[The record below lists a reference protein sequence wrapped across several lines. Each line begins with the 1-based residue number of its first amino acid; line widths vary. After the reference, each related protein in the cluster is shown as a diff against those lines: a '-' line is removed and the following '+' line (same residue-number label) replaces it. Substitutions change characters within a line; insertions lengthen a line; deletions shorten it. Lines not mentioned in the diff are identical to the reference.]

1 LNTKNRGKESKKHLC
16 VAIFGSARIERG
28 NPNWKLVYNLAKRL
42 AESSMD
48 IVTGGG
54 PGLMEAAS
62 EGHYTG
68 DVGKN
73 ANSIGLQI
81 RLPKVQRDAQHLDI
95 KREFSRFSER
105 LDNFMNL
112 SNVIVVAPGG
122 IGTMLELFYTW
133 QLMQIGHICNIPII
147 LIGDMWPDL
156 VRWIQKWSLKN
167 RLLDQKDIDLL
178 YLVDNCKDA
187 SVIIKKAYKEFLK
200 GDKNFCLNYQKYKI

>member
-1 LNTKNRGKESKKHLC
+1 LDEKNEEKRSKKNFR
-16 VAIFGSARIERG
+16 VVIFGSARIKRG
-28 NPNWKLVYNLAKRL
+28 DPNWKIVFDLAKRI
-42 AESSMD
+42 AEANMN

-54 PGLMEAAS
+54 PGLMESAS
-62 EGHYTG
+62 EGHYAG
-68 DVGKN
+68 DIGKTL
-73 ANSIGLQI
+73 NSIGLQI
-81 RLPKVQRDAQHLDI
+81 RLPKEQRDAQHLDI